1 MEKITINKD
10 LEVKVKEYARLKK
23 ISQRKALERL
33 FDKGVCHLLNQKKSD
48 NMSHQRNTSEKN
60 LFGTGVC
67 HPTPR
72 IKRIIIVE
80 VA

>member
-23 ISQRKALERL
+23 ISQIKALEKL

-48 NMSHQRNTSEKN
+48 SMRHHTNTHQ
-60 LFGTGVC
+60 
-67 HPTPR
+67 
-72 IKRIIIVE
+72 KRICLAKVC
-80 VA
+80 ATRRRKSNA

>member
-23 ISQRKALERL
+23 ISQRKALEKL

-48 NMSHQRNTSEKN
+48 SMSYQGNTSNKN
-60 LFGTGVC
+60 LFGMGVC
-67 HPTPR
+67 HPKPR